1 MAERIEIDSLV
12 VGGGAAGLFLLRALR
27 AAGHGA
33 LLVERSALGT
43 GQTTSS
49 QGILH
54 AGVKYALGGVAGDDA
69 QEASEAAAMW
79 SGMLEGRGMA
89 DLRGLR
95 VLAREE
101 YLWRTAGLKGAAGM
115 LGARLAL
122 RTRPEAIE
130 ASRRP
135 AWLDGVAGDV
145 LTLPE
150 TVIDPRDLLA
160 RLAAAE
166 PGRIALG
173 EVRSLAGGPDGWA
186 VGVRAGAHAVQV
198 LARRVFLCAGE
209 GNEALLAMAGLAGA
223 EPMQRRPLRQAMVR
237 GALPMVFGHCIDGAK
252 TRITVTSDTSPEG
265 TVWHVGCEIAE
276 RGPEL
281 AEDAFLDRART
292 EIAACLPAVDLRG
305 VEWSSYLVQ
314 RAEPR
319 TTGGRRP
326 SSVHVRAHG
335 SLVAV
340 WPVKLVM
347 APRAAVAAME
357 HAGSAT
363 GLGAVW
369 PAGRDAPP
377 LAARPWETA
386 AWRRLP

>member
-33 LLVERSALGT
+33 LLVERTALGT

-79 SGMLEGRGMA
+79 TGMFSGAGMA
-89 DLRGLR
+89 DLSGLR
-95 VLAREE
+95 VLARQEF
-101 YLWRTAGLKGAAGM
+101 LWRTATLLGAAGM

-122 RTRPEAIE
+122 RTRPEALE
-130 ASRRP
+130 AAQRP
-135 AWLDGVAGDV
+135 WWLAGVSGDV

-160 RLAAAE
+160 RLAAGMQ
-166 PGRIALG
+166 GRLLCGQVRSIVRSSDQATLSIESG
-173 EVRSLAGGPDGWA
+173 GRSYEVRT
-186 VGVRAGAHAVQV
+186 
-198 LARRVFLCAGE
+198 RRVFLCAGE
-209 GNEALLAMAGLAGA
+209 GNEDLLALAGLSQA

-237 GALPMVFGHCIDGAK
+237 GKLPMVFGHCIDGAK
-252 TRITVTSDTSPEG
+252 TRITVTSDECPEG
-265 TVWHVGCEIAE
+265 AVWHVGGEVAE
-276 RGPEL
+276 RGPEVD
-281 AEDAFLDRART
+281 ESVFLDRARR
-292 EIAACLPAVDLRG
+292 EIAACLPGVDLSNA
-305 VEWSSYLVQ
+305 EWSSYLVQ

-319 TTGGRRP
+319 TTAGRRP
-326 SSVHVRAHG
+326 SSVHARAHG
-335 SLVAV
+335 PVVTV

-347 APRAAVAAME
+347 APRAAVEAMRD
-357 HAGSAT
+357 AGT
-363 GLGAVW
+363 
-369 PAGRDAPP
+369 PAGVDAAWPSP
-377 LAARPWETA
+377 CETPRLAPRPWETA
-386 AWRRLP
+386 TWRRLP